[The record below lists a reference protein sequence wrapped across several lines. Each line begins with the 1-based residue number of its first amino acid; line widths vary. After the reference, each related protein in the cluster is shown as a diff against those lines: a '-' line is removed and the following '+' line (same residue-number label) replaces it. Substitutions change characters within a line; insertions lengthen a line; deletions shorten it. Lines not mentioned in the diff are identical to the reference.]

1 MKNDPFWIEAMRRTR
16 ILKPPK
22 HTIATFGTTTLRYVL
37 LSMVPDQPD
46 CCRLREGEVTA
57 ERPKI
62 LTPDFWKKRFEG
74 FGEESERYAEEMEK
88 SYGEALRGLEY
99 GFRNQL
105 KTTSL
110 EHAALPEVAERTKKV
125 MEEEGAWR
133 TALLEGP
140 DAQWSLSVMK
150 FIVDTS
156 LRSFPGNVRELD
168 ERGLFDPAKRAQER
182 ERFEIEK
189 LFQEARRDRSR
200 ISVLAE
206 RLRRSGLFTDYEDR
220 FFALVG
226 SR

>member
-1 MKNDPFWIEAMRRTR
+1 MKNDSFWLEAMRRTR

-22 HTIATFGTTTLRYVL
+22 HAIATFGTTTLRYVL
-37 LSMVPDQPD
+37 LSMVPNQPD

-62 LTPDFWKKRFEG
+62 LTPDFWKNRFEG
-74 FGEESERYAEEMEK
+74 FGEEAQLFHEQIEK
-88 SYGEALRGLEY
+88 AYGEALKGLEY
-99 GFRNQL
+99 TFRNDL
-105 KTTSL
+105 KTTSF
-110 EHAALPEVAERTKKV
+110 EHSALPEVADRTRRV
-125 MEEEGAWR
+125 MEEEDAPR

-156 LRSFPGNVRELD
+156 LRSFPGNMRELD
-168 ERGLFDPAKRAQER
+168 ERGLFNPEQRAQER

-189 LFQEARRDRSR
+189 LFQEAQRDRTR
-200 ISVLAE
+200 IPLLAE
-206 RLRRSGLFTDYEDR
+206 RLKQAGLFMAYEDR

-226 SR
+226 A